1 MYRLC
6 LENAY
11 EFVVAYSRLNKWE
24 NIFKYIIFFKNF
36 NITHS
41 LRIQYIINAYNF
53 ETHLYMLM
61 HVWESINI
69 V

>member
-1 MYRLC
+1 MSL
-6 LENAY
+6 
-11 EFVVAYSRLNKWE
+11 VALTVKRAFMQC
-24 NIFKYIIFFKNF
+24 NIHIYPN
-36 NITHS
+36 
-41 LRIQYIINAYNF
+41 YNSAESIMFF